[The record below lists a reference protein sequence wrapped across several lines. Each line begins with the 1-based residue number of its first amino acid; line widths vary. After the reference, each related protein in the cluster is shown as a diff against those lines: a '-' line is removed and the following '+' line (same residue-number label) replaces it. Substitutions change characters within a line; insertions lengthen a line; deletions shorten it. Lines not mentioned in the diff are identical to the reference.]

1 MAYGISMKKSGG
13 NGFFVPQC
21 AAEDLSNLSAAEM
34 RALLF
39 VLSSPSRE
47 ASPEDVSGALG
58 ISLGD
63 ASDIL
68 DMWVRRGVL
77 ECGGQTAAAEAG
89 KTPSAPSETGP
100 VPPKITKGP
109 VMKPSMDEV
118 RSIIKGDSDIRAV
131 LDESEKL
138 LGITFTKNDTAD
150 LVYFIHWYGMPPE
163 VLLMV
168 IQYCSEHGRRSMHY
182 IKKMAAE
189 WVDSEIDSLEK
200 AEARIRAIEETAS
213 WEGTVRKALEIRDRS
228 LVPKEKEFCEAWRK
242 MGLSPELI
250 RAAYEKTIEQTG
262 KLAFAYMNKILVS
275 WQQKGIDTPE
285 KAAAETKSPSF
296 AQASPSFDIDDITR
310 RLESGSDLE

>member
-1 MAYGISMKKSGG
+1 MAYRISMKRSGG

-34 RALLF
+34 RVLLF
-39 VLSSPSRE
+39 ALSRPSRE

-58 ISLGD
+58 ISLSD

-68 DMWVRRGVL
+68 DMWVRRGAL
-77 ECGGQTAAAEAG
+77 ENGSQPSPAESTAAE
-89 KTPSAPSETGP
+89 TPDSPEP
-100 VPPKITKGP
+100 VPPKIAKGP

-168 IQYCSEHGRRSMHY
+168 IQYCAEHGRRSMHY
-182 IKKMAAE
+182 IKKMASE

-200 AEARIRAIEETAS
+200 AEARIRAIEEAAS
-213 WEGTVRKALEIRDRS
+213 WEGTVKKTLEIRDRN

-285 KAAAETKSPSF
+285 KAAAETKPSS
-296 AQASPSFDIDDITR
+296 ASQASPSFDIDDITR
-310 RLESGSDLE
+310 RLESGSDLD